1 MTDNLLVVS
10 LFYAEAPIPHPTRCR
25 LHAGCWAA
33 TTRDTKQAPTGGWL
47 ASESASQAWM
57 ASAGGRLWRSPRG
70 QSSVTRRKAWGRDDF
85 ADSIDAQVDDPSAGG
100 CNGGSKKN
108 YGGRHDLGAAIPDM
122 PREPRPVGCVFD
134 VARFRNPGRQ
144 PARRDGDRPVGG

>member
-1 MTDNLLVVS
+1 MGRSCPSGPWVTHADGPFRAMTDNLLLVA

-70 QSSVTRRKAWGRDDF
+70 QSSVTRREAWGRDDF
-85 ADSIDAQVDDPSAGG
+85 ADSTDAQVDDPSAGG
-100 CNGGSKKN
+100 
-108 YGGRHDLGAAIPDM
+108 
-122 PREPRPVGCVFD
+122 
-134 VARFRNPGRQ
+134 
-144 PARRDGDRPVGG
+144 